1 MSQLSDALAGIPN
14 AHEPVPGVITGGQ
27 PTRAQLEAFQAAGG
41 RLVID
46 VRDPMEQRP
55 FDEPAVARELGLTYV
70 NVPVSPDATSDEKMN
85 ALLET
90 LRTHDGEPT
99 LFHCASGNRLG
110 GPLIAWL
117 MSAMGE
123 GWALTTAKVTAAFFG
138 VALHL
143 SAVHRA
149 VALLAVFYLLVAVIP
164 GMAILFMF

>member
-70 NVPVSPDATSDEKMN
+70 NVPVSPGATSDEKMN

-99 LFHCASGNRLG
+99 LFHCASGNRVG

-117 MSAMGE
+117 MLDKGMDQETAVEHAMRSGLRSAE
-123 GWALTTAKVTAAFFG
+123 YLEWG
-138 VALHL
+138 VRTVD
-143 SAVHRA
+143 SSR
-149 VALLAVFYLLVAVIP
+149 
-164 GMAILFMF
+164 

>member
-70 NVPVSPDATSDEKMN
+70 NVPVSPGATSDEKMN

-99 LFHCASGNRLG
+99 LFHCASGNRVG

-117 MSAMGE
+117 MLDKGMDQETAVGHAMRSGLRSAE
-123 GWALTTAKVTAAFFG
+123 YLEWG
-138 VALHL
+138 VRTVD
-143 SAVHRA
+143 SSR
-149 VALLAVFYLLVAVIP
+149 
-164 GMAILFMF
+164 

>member
-70 NVPVSPDATSDEKMN
+70 NVPVSPGATSDEKMN

-99 LFHCASGNRLG
+99 LFHCASGNRVG

-117 MSAMGE
+117 MLDKGMDQEAAVEHAMRSGLRSAE
-123 GWALTTAKVTAAFFG
+123 YLECG
-138 VALHL
+138 VRTVD
-143 SAVHRA
+143 SSR
-149 VALLAVFYLLVAVIP
+149 
-164 GMAILFMF
+164 

>member
-55 FDEPAVARELGLTYV
+55 FDEPVVARELGLTYV
-70 NVPVSPDATSDEKMN
+70 NVPVSPGATSDEKMN

-99 LFHCASGNRLG
+99 LFHCASGNRVG

-117 MSAMGE
+117 MLDKGMDQEAAVEHAMRSGLRSAE
-123 GWALTTAKVTAAFFG
+123 YLEWG
-138 VALHL
+138 VRTVD
-143 SAVHRA
+143 SSR
-149 VALLAVFYLLVAVIP
+149 
-164 GMAILFMF
+164 

>member
-70 NVPVSPDATSDEKMN
+70 NVPVSPGATSDEKMN

-99 LFHCASGNRLG
+99 LFHCASGNRVG

-117 MSAMGE
+117 MLDKGMDQEAAVEHAMRSGLRSAE
-123 GWALTTAKVTAAFFG
+123 YLEWG
-138 VALHL
+138 VRTVD
-143 SAVHRA
+143 SSR
-149 VALLAVFYLLVAVIP
+149 
-164 GMAILFMF
+164 